1 MTESERSI
9 ILIKRIK
16 ALLLHIWP
24 VSKMQFSHAH
34 QRLSSTLD
42 KLLSEQH
49 KNANQEAEAKHIWE
63 EIYTMIGALVQ
74 AMDNIEDKLK
84 ILQTMSADIQSKE
97 KASLSTVNLLRKNIL
112 LVDCRLERTY
122 YAEFPVSTSP
132 ESPDFQ
138 EDFLDL
144 VRGMDQESIRTI
156 VLEINRLKQI
166 KACTNVNLDLFSTEE
181 KEHRRAV
188 FEELSSQILPLSES
202 CYYWKGLMLPIN
214 HFEACVFYDKCGFT
228 YLQHPERLRELDI
241 IDAGAFIGDSA
252 LIFSQV
258 TMGKVHAF
266 EPTPANYELMMKTIE
281 MNSLHNV
288 VPCPYALG
296 SEKGI
301 VTISLHGSSS
311 TQFENSALE
320 YYGTYDVP
328 VITLDD
334 YVREHDLHIGLIKA
348 DIEGAEQLLLRGAI
362 ETIKTQ
368 KPALLISIYHNAD
381 DFFHIKPMLEELDL
395 GYKFKVRH
403 FISRGGSVM
412 TETVLIAEVE

>member
-1 MTESERSI
+1 M
-9 ILIKRIK
+9 IKRIK
-16 ALLLHIWP
+16 ALLLRIWP

-34 QRLSSTLD
+34 QRLSSTLE
-42 KLLSEQH
+42 KLLREEH
-49 KNANQEAEAKHIWE
+49 KNADQEAEAKRVWE
-63 EIYTMIGALVQ
+63 KTQATIEALVQ
-74 AMDNIEDKLK
+74 AMDNIEGKLK

-97 KASLSTVNLLRKNIL
+97 KTSLSILNLLRKNFW
-112 LVDCRLERTY
+112 LVDCRLDRKY

-138 EDFLDL
+138 GDFLRL
-144 VRGMDQESIRTI
+144 VRGMDQESIRAI
-156 VLEINRLKQI
+156 VLGINRLKQI
-166 KACTNVNLDLFSTEE
+166 KACSNVNLDLFSTEE

-188 FEELSSQILPLSES
+188 FEDLFNQILPLSES
-202 CYYWKGLMLPIN
+202 CYYWKGLMLPVN
-214 HFEACVFYDKCGFT
+214 HFEACVFYDKCGLT
-228 YLQHPERLRELDI
+228 HLQYPERLRELDI

-288 VPCPYALG
+288 VPSPYALG
-296 SEKGI
+296 SEKGV
-301 VTISLHGSSS
+301 VTIHVRDSGS
-311 TQFENSALE
+311 TQFENPGLE
-320 YYGTYDVP
+320 YHGTYDVP

-395 GYKFKVRH
+395 GYKFKIRH
-403 FISRGGSVM
+403 CISGSVM
-412 TETVLIAEVE
+412 TETILIAEVE